1 MTLREAR
8 ISQTVRDRAGH
19 LWKVVS
25 IDENG
30 ECGRGYT
37 VIIEEIHTAIRI
49 TAHRDETMAEFTPL
63 RNPA

>member
-37 VIIEEIHTAIRI
+37 VIIEEIHTGVRI
-49 TAHRDETMAEFTPL
+49 TAHRDETLAEFTSL
-63 RNPA
+63 RKPA

>member
-37 VIIEEIHTAIRI
+37 VILEGIHSAIRI

-63 RNPA
+63 RKPA